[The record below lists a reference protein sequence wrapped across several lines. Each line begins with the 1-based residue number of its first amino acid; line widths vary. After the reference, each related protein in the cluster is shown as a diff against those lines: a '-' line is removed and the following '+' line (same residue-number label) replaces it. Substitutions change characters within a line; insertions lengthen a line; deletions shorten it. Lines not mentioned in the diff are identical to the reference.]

1 MIIKP
6 PFSSVIL
13 FCATIFGVDYCYLC
27 ASKITYMD
35 IAIKAGQ
42 LILALA
48 ILVTVHEFGHYLAA
62 RAFKTRVEKFYLFFN
77 PWFSV
82 FKKKIG
88 DTEWGLGWLPL
99 GGYVKISGMIDE
111 SMDTEQMKQDP
122 QPWEFRS
129 KPAWQRLIIML
140 GGIIV
145 NLILGF
151 AIYIFILWGYGKTI
165 VPAESNGHGV
175 LVGEVLQKYGFQN
188 GDEIVSMGG
197 QEIRSLDQVGK
208 GIMLRGQREFQVL
221 HSDGSESTI
230 LLPADVEY
238 EIFQTEGMNTVSHR
252 YLSIIG
258 AVVDTMEAGKKGVLA
273 GDVVK
278 AVNGIGIMYWDELT
292 TAIQAG
298 KSSEIQLTVAR
309 SGEMVDLLLEVDSTG
324 RIGIQLSDDLAA
336 HGLKKEK
343 IDYSFG
349 QAMGAGFGFGYQTL
363 RDYVV
368 SLKFIFTSKGATG
381 LGGIGT
387 IANLYGSKWV
397 WHDFWMTT
405 AFLSFMLAFLNL
417 LPIPALDGGHV
428 AFLTVEMITGKPLPQ
443 KFMEYAQTFGIILL
457 LGLMLYANG
466 LDILRGLG
474 LWK

>member
-1 MIIKP
+1 
-6 PFSSVIL
+6 
-13 FCATIFGVDYCYLC
+13 
-27 ASKITYMD
+27 MD
-35 IAIKAGQ
+35 ILIKVGQ

-111 SMDTEQMKQDP
+111 SMDTEQLKQEP

-151 AIYIFILWGYGKTI
+151 GIYILILWGYGKTY
-165 VPAESNGHGV
+165 VGAEGNGHGV
-175 LVGEVLQKYGFQN
+175 YVGEVLQQYGFQN
-188 GDEIVSMGG
+188 GDKIVSMGG
-197 QEIRSLDQVGK
+197 KEIKSLDEVGK
-208 GIMLRGQREFQVL
+208 GIMLRAEREFVVL
-221 HSDGSESTI
+221 HEDGTEETI
-230 LLPADVEY
+230 KLPEDVEY
-238 EIFQTEGMNTVSHR
+238 EIFKTEGMNTVSHR
-252 YLSIIG
+252 YYPIIG
-258 AVVDTMEAGKKGVLA
+258 QVVDGLEAHKKGLKAGDAVLAINGNEIEFWDEFTESIKSNAGGTLDLTIERAGK
-273 GDVVK
+273 
-278 AVNGIGIMYWDELT
+278 IE
-292 TAIQAG
+292 
-298 KSSEIQLTVAR
+298 EI
-309 SGEMVDLLLEVDSTG
+309 SVDVDSTG
-324 RIGIQLSDDLAA
+324 KIGIAMSTEIAE
-336 HGLKKEK
+336 HGLSKSK

-349 QAMGAGFGFGYQTL
+349 EAFSAGIGFGYQTL

-381 LGGIGT
+381 LGGVGT
-387 IANLYGSKWV
+387 IANLYGANWV

-428 AFLTVEMITGKPLPQ
+428 AFLSWEMITGKSLPQ
-443 KFMEYAQTFGIILL
+443 KFLEYAQMVGIIFL

>member
-1 MIIKP
+1 
-6 PFSSVIL
+6 
-13 FCATIFGVDYCYLC
+13 
-27 ASKITYMD
+27 MD
-35 IAIKAGQ
+35 ILIKVGQ

-99 GGYVKISGMIDE
+99 GGYVKIAGMIDE
-111 SMDTEQMKQDP
+111 SMDTEQMKQEP

-151 AIYIFILWGYGKTI
+151 GIYIFILWGYGKTY
-165 VPAESNGHGV
+165 VGAEGNGHGV
-175 LVGEVLQKYGFQN
+175 YVGEVLQQYGFQN
-188 GDEIVSMGG
+188 GDKIVSMGG
-197 QEIRSLDQVGK
+197 KEIKSLDEVGK
-208 GIMLRGQREFQVL
+208 GIMLRAEREFVVL
-221 HSDGSESTI
+221 HEDGTEETI
-230 LLPADVEY
+230 KLPEDVEY
-238 EIFQTEGMNTVSHR
+238 EIFKTEGMNTVSHR
-252 YLSIIG
+252 YYPIIG
-258 AVVDTMEAGKKGVLA
+258 QVVDGLEAHKKGLKAGDAVLAINGNEIKFWDEFTESIKSNAGGTLALTIERAGK
-273 GDVVK
+273 
-278 AVNGIGIMYWDELT
+278 IE
-292 TAIQAG
+292 
-298 KSSEIQLTVAR
+298 EI
-309 SGEMVDLLLEVDSTG
+309 SVDVDSTG
-324 RIGIQLSDDLAA
+324 KIGIAMSTEIAE
-336 HGLKKEK
+336 HGLSKSK
-343 IDYSFG
+343 IDYSF
-349 QAMGAGFGFGYQTL
+349 ADAFSAGIGFGYQTL

-381 LGGIGT
+381 LGGVGT

-428 AFLTVEMITGKPLPQ
+428 AFLSWEMITGKSLPQ
-443 KFMEYAQTFGIILL
+443 KFLEYAQMVGIIFL

-466 LDILRGLG
+466 LDVLRGLG

>member
-1 MIIKP
+1 MNALFMI
-6 PFSSVIL
+6 VAAIL
-13 FCATIFGVDYCYLC
+13 LLGPL
-27 ASKITYMD
+27 
-35 IAIKAGQ
+35 IAI
-42 LILALA
+42 
-48 ILVTVHEFGHYLAA
+48 HEFGHYLAA

-99 GGYVKISGMIDE
+99 GGYVKIAGMIDE
-111 SMDTEQMKQDP
+111 SMDTEQMKQEP

-151 AIYIFILWGYGKTI
+151 GIYIFILWGYGKTY
-165 VPAESNGHGV
+165 VGAEGNGHGV
-175 LVGEVLQKYGFQN
+175 YVGEVLQQYGFQN
-188 GDEIVSMGG
+188 GDKIVSMGG
-197 QEIRSLDQVGK
+197 KEIKSLDEVGK
-208 GIMLRGQREFQVL
+208 GIMLRAEREFVVL
-221 HSDGSESTI
+221 HEDGTEETI
-230 LLPADVEY
+230 KLPEDVEY
-238 EIFQTEGMNTVSHR
+238 EIFKTEGMNTVSHR
-252 YLSIIG
+252 YYPIIG
-258 AVVDTMEAGKKGVLA
+258 QVVDGLEAHKKGLKAGDAVLAINGNEIKFWDEFTESIKSNAGGTLALTIERAGK
-273 GDVVK
+273 
-278 AVNGIGIMYWDELT
+278 IE
-292 TAIQAG
+292 
-298 KSSEIQLTVAR
+298 EI
-309 SGEMVDLLLEVDSTG
+309 SVDVDSTG
-324 RIGIQLSDDLAA
+324 KIGIAMSTEIAE
-336 HGLKKEK
+336 HGLSKSK
-343 IDYSFG
+343 IDYSF
-349 QAMGAGFGFGYQTL
+349 ADAFSAGIGFGYQTL

-381 LGGIGT
+381 LGGVGT

-428 AFLTVEMITGKPLPQ
+428 AFLSWEMITGKSLPQ
-443 KFMEYAQTFGIILL
+443 KFLEYAQMVGIIFL

-466 LDILRGLG
+466 LDVLRGLG

>member
-1 MIIKP
+1 
-6 PFSSVIL
+6 
-13 FCATIFGVDYCYLC
+13 
-27 ASKITYMD
+27 MD

-111 SMDTEQMKQDP
+111 SMDTEQMKQEP

-145 NLILGF
+145 NLVLGF
-151 AIYIFILWGYGKTI
+151 LIYIFILWGYGKTI
-165 VPAESNGHGV
+165 VPAAGNGHGV
-175 LVGEVLQKYGFQN
+175 LVGEVLQKYGFEN
-188 GDEIVSMGG
+188 GDEILSMGNK
-197 QEIRSLDQVGK
+197 EVLSLDQVGK
-208 GIMLRGQREFQVL
+208 GIMLRGEREFKVR
-221 HSDGSESTI
+221 HVDGSEALIS
-230 LLPADVEY
+230 LPIDVEY

-252 YLSIIG
+252 FLSVIG
-258 AVVDTMEAGKKGVLA
+258 AVVDTMEAGRKGVKA
-273 GDVVK
+273 GDVVT
-278 AVNGIGIMYWDELT
+278 AVNGAYIAYWDELT
-292 TAIQAG
+292 MAIQAN
-298 KSSEIQLTVAR
+298 KSNQLELTVLRDGALVAL
-309 SGEMVDLLLEVDSTG
+309 MLDVDSTG

-336 HGLKKEK
+336 HGLEKKK
-343 IDYSFG
+343 IDYSFV
-349 QAMGAGFGFGYQTL
+349 QAVGAGFGFGHQTL

-387 IANLYGSKWV
+387 IANLYGAKWV

-443 KFMEYAQTFGIILL
+443 KFMEYAQMVGIFLL

-474 LWK
+474 FWK

>member
-1 MIIKP
+1 
-6 PFSSVIL
+6 
-13 FCATIFGVDYCYLC
+13 
-27 ASKITYMD
+27 MD
-35 IAIKAGQ
+35 ILIKVGQ

-99 GGYVKISGMIDE
+99 GGYVKIAGMIDE
-111 SMDTEQMKQDP
+111 SMDTEQMKQEP
-122 QPWEFRS
+122 QPWEFRY

-151 AIYIFILWGYGKTI
+151 GIYIFILWGYGKTY
-165 VPAESNGHGV
+165 VGAEGNGHGV
-175 LVGEVLQKYGFQN
+175 YVGEVLQQYGFQN
-188 GDEIVSMGG
+188 GDKIVSMGG
-197 QEIRSLDQVGK
+197 KEIKSLDEVGK
-208 GIMLRGQREFQVL
+208 GIMLRAEREFVVL
-221 HSDGSESTI
+221 HEDGTEETI
-230 LLPADVEY
+230 KLPEDVEY
-238 EIFQTEGMNTVSHR
+238 EIFKTEGMNTVSHR
-252 YLSIIG
+252 YYPIIG
-258 AVVDTMEAGKKGVLA
+258 QVVDGLEAHKKGLKAGDAVLAINGNEIKFWDEFTESIKSNAGGTLALTIERAGK
-273 GDVVK
+273 
-278 AVNGIGIMYWDELT
+278 IE
-292 TAIQAG
+292 
-298 KSSEIQLTVAR
+298 EI
-309 SGEMVDLLLEVDSTG
+309 SVDVDSTG
-324 RIGIQLSDDLAA
+324 KIGIAMSTEIAG
-336 HGLKKEK
+336 HGLSKSK
-343 IDYSFG
+343 IDYSF
-349 QAMGAGFGFGYQTL
+349 ADAFSAGIGFGYQTL

-381 LGGIGT
+381 LGGVGT

-428 AFLTVEMITGKPLPQ
+428 AFLSWEMITGKSLPQ
-443 KFMEYAQTFGIILL
+443 KFLEYAQMVGIIFL

-466 LDILRGLG
+466 LDVLRGLG

>member
-1 MIIKP
+1 
-6 PFSSVIL
+6 
-13 FCATIFGVDYCYLC
+13 
-27 ASKITYMD
+27 MD
-35 IAIKAGQ
+35 ILIKVGQ

-99 GGYVKISGMIDE
+99 GGYVKIAGMIDE
-111 SMDTEQMKQDP
+111 SMDTEQMKQEP
-122 QPWEFRS
+122 QPWEFRY

-151 AIYIFILWGYGKTI
+151 GIYIFILWGYGKTY
-165 VPAESNGHGV
+165 VGAEGNGHGV
-175 LVGEVLQKYGFQN
+175 YVGEVLQQYGFQN
-188 GDEIVSMGG
+188 GDKIVSMGG
-197 QEIRSLDQVGK
+197 KEIKSLDEVGK
-208 GIMLRGQREFQVL
+208 GIMLRAEREFVVL
-221 HSDGSESTI
+221 HEDGTEETI
-230 LLPADVEY
+230 KLPEDVEY
-238 EIFQTEGMNTVSHR
+238 EIFKTEGMNTVSHR
-252 YLSIIG
+252 YYPIIG
-258 AVVDTMEAGKKGVLA
+258 QVVDGLEAHKKGLKAGDAVLAINGNEIKFWDEFTESIKSNAGGTLALTIERAGK
-273 GDVVK
+273 
-278 AVNGIGIMYWDELT
+278 IE
-292 TAIQAG
+292 
-298 KSSEIQLTVAR
+298 EI
-309 SGEMVDLLLEVDSTG
+309 SVDVDSTG
-324 RIGIQLSDDLAA
+324 KIGIAMSTEIAE
-336 HGLKKEK
+336 HGLSKSK
-343 IDYSFG
+343 IDYSF
-349 QAMGAGFGFGYQTL
+349 ADAFSAGIGFGYQTL

-381 LGGIGT
+381 LGGVGT

-428 AFLTVEMITGKPLPQ
+428 AFLSWEMITGKSRPQ
-443 KFMEYAQTFGIILL
+443 KFLEYAQMVGIIFL

-466 LDILRGLG
+466 LDVLRGLG

>member
-1 MIIKP
+1 
-6 PFSSVIL
+6 
-13 FCATIFGVDYCYLC
+13 
-27 ASKITYMD
+27 MD

-99 GGYVKISGMIDE
+99 GGYVKIAGMIDE
-111 SMDTEQMKQDP
+111 SMDTEQLKQEP

-151 AIYIFILWGYGKTI
+151 VIYISILWAYGKTF
-165 VPAESNGHGV
+165 VPAEGNGNGV
-175 LVGEVLQKYGFQN
+175 MVGEVLQKHGFRN
-188 GDEIVSMGG
+188 GDKVVSMGG
-197 QEIRSLDQVGK
+197 KKIKSLDEVGK
-208 GIMLRGQREFQVL
+208 GIMLRGERDFVVL
-221 HSDGSESTI
+221 HEDGTEETI
-230 LLPADVEY
+230 KLPEDVEY
-238 EIFQTEGMNTVSHR
+238 EIFKTEGMNTVSHR
-252 YLSIIG
+252 LYPIIG
-258 AVVDTMEAGKKGVLA
+258 IAVDTMEAGKKGLKKGDLVL
-273 GDVVK
+273 
-278 AVNGIGIMYWDELT
+278 AVNGESVAFWDELT
-292 TAIQAG
+292 PKIKEG
-298 KSSEIQLTVAR
+298 KNSSVTLTINRKGEIIEKL
-309 SGEMVDLLLEVDSTG
+309 VDVDSTG
-324 RIGIQLSDDLAA
+324 RIGIQFSDSLAA
-336 HGLKKEK
+336 HGLEK
-343 IDYSFG
+343 QRTDYSFG
-349 QAMGAGFGFGYQTL
+349 QAFSAGLGFGYQTL

-387 IANLYGSKWV
+387 IANLYGAKWV

-428 AFLTVEMITGKPLPQ
+428 VFLTWEMITGKSLPQ
-443 KFMEYAQTFGIILL
+443 KFLEYAQMVGIIFL
-457 LGLMLYANG
+457 LGLMIYANG

>member
-1 MIIKP
+1 
-6 PFSSVIL
+6 
-13 FCATIFGVDYCYLC
+13 
-27 ASKITYMD
+27 MD

-77 PWFSV
+77 PWFSI

-111 SMDTEQMKQDP
+111 SMDTEQMKQEP

-151 AIYIFILWGYGKTI
+151 LIYIFILWGYGKTFTK
-165 VPAESNGHGV
+165 AEGNGHGIA
-175 LVGEVLQKYGFQN
+175 VGEILQKYGFQN
-188 GDEIVSMGG
+188 GDEILSMGG
-197 QEIRSLDQVGK
+197 KDILSLDQVGK
-208 GIMLRGQREFQVL
+208 GIMIRGEREFVVRHKNGEKQ
-221 HSDGSESTI
+221 TI
-230 LLPADVEY
+230 ALPKDVEY
-238 EIFQTEGMNTVSHR
+238 EIFRTEGMSTVSHR
-252 YLSIIG
+252 LYPIIG
-258 AVVDTMEAGKKGVLA
+258 KVVDTLEAGKKGLKA
-273 GDVVK
+273 GDVFIAANGQTIEFWDEFTK
-278 AVNGIGIMYWDELT
+278 ILKENKNKSVNVTINRNGEIIDKVLDLDSNGTIGIELS
-292 TAIQAG
+292 
-298 KSSEIQLTVAR
+298 KELDV
-309 SGEMVDLLLEVDSTG
+309 
-324 RIGIQLSDDLAA
+324 
-336 HGLKKEK
+336 HGLELKT
-343 IDYSFG
+343 IHYSFG
-349 QAMGAGFGFGYQTL
+349 EAVGAGFDSGYQTL

-368 SLKFIFTSKGATG
+368 SLKFLFTKKGATG

-387 IANLYGSKWV
+387 IANLYGAQWV
-397 WHDFWMTT
+397 WRDFWMTT

-428 AFLTVEMITGKPLPQ
+428 AFLTVEMITGKSLPQ
-443 KFMEYAQTFGIILL
+443 KFLEYAQMVGIIFL

>member
-1 MIIKP
+1 
-6 PFSSVIL
+6 
-13 FCATIFGVDYCYLC
+13 
-27 ASKITYMD
+27 MD
-35 IAIKAGQ
+35 ILIKVGQ

-111 SMDTEQMKQDP
+111 SMDTEQLKQEP

-151 AIYIFILWGYGKTI
+151 GIYIFILWGYGKTY
-165 VPAESNGHGV
+165 VGAEGNGHGV
-175 LVGEVLQKYGFQN
+175 YVGEVLQQYGFQN
-188 GDEIVSMGG
+188 GDKIVSMGG
-197 QEIRSLDQVGK
+197 KEIKSLDEVGK
-208 GIMLRGQREFQVL
+208 GIMLRAEREFVVL
-221 HSDGSESTI
+221 HEDGTEETI
-230 LLPADVEY
+230 KLPEDVEY
-238 EIFQTEGMNTVSHR
+238 EIFKTEGMNTVSHR
-252 YLSIIG
+252 YYPIIG
-258 AVVDTMEAGKKGVLA
+258 QVVDGLEAHKKGLKAGDAVLAINGNEIEFWDEFTESIKSNAGGTLDLTIERAGK
-273 GDVVK
+273 
-278 AVNGIGIMYWDELT
+278 IE
-292 TAIQAG
+292 
-298 KSSEIQLTVAR
+298 EI
-309 SGEMVDLLLEVDSTG
+309 SVDVDSTG
-324 RIGIQLSDDLAA
+324 KIGIAMSTEIAE
-336 HGLKKEK
+336 HGLSKSK

-349 QAMGAGFGFGYQTL
+349 EAFSAGIGFGYQTL

-381 LGGIGT
+381 LGGVGT
-387 IANLYGSKWV
+387 IANLYGAKWV

-428 AFLTVEMITGKPLPQ
+428 AFLSWEMITGKSLPQ
-443 KFMEYAQTFGIILL
+443 KFLEYAQMVGIIFL

>member
-1 MIIKP
+1 
-6 PFSSVIL
+6 
-13 FCATIFGVDYCYLC
+13 
-27 ASKITYMD
+27 MD
-35 IAIKAGQ
+35 ILIKVGQ

-99 GGYVKISGMIDE
+99 GGYVKIAGMIDE
-111 SMDTEQMKQDP
+111 SMDTEQMKQEP

-151 AIYIFILWGYGKTI
+151 GIYIFILWGYGKTY
-165 VPAESNGHGV
+165 VGAEGNGHGV
-175 LVGEVLQKYGFQN
+175 YVGEVLQQYGFQN
-188 GDEIVSMGG
+188 GDKIVSMGG
-197 QEIRSLDQVGK
+197 KEIKSLDEVGK
-208 GIMLRGQREFQVL
+208 GIMLRAEREFVVL
-221 HSDGSESTI
+221 HEDGTEETI
-230 LLPADVEY
+230 KLPEDVEY
-238 EIFQTEGMNTVSHR
+238 EIFKTEGMNTVSHR
-252 YLSIIG
+252 YYPIIG
-258 AVVDTMEAGKKGVLA
+258 QVVDGLEAHKKGLKAGDAVLAINGNEIKFWDEFTESIKSNAGGTLALTIERAGK
-273 GDVVK
+273 
-278 AVNGIGIMYWDELT
+278 IE
-292 TAIQAG
+292 
-298 KSSEIQLTVAR
+298 EI
-309 SGEMVDLLLEVDSTG
+309 SVDVDSTG
-324 RIGIQLSDDLAA
+324 KIGIAMSTEIAG
-336 HGLKKEK
+336 HGLSKSK
-343 IDYSFG
+343 IDYSF
-349 QAMGAGFGFGYQTL
+349 ADAFSAGIGFGYQTL

-381 LGGIGT
+381 LGGVGT

-428 AFLTVEMITGKPLPQ
+428 AFLSWEMITGKSLPQ
-443 KFMEYAQTFGIILL
+443 KFLEYAQMVGIIFL

-466 LDILRGLG
+466 LDVLRGLG

>member
-1 MIIKP
+1 
-6 PFSSVIL
+6 
-13 FCATIFGVDYCYLC
+13 
-27 ASKITYMD
+27 MD
-35 IAIKAGQ
+35 ILIKVGQ

-99 GGYVKISGMIDE
+99 GGYVKIAGMIDE
-111 SMDTEQMKQDP
+111 SMDTEQMKQEP
-122 QPWEFRS
+122 QPWEFRY

-151 AIYIFILWGYGKTI
+151 GIYIFILWGYGKTY
-165 VPAESNGHGV
+165 VGAEGNGHGV
-175 LVGEVLQKYGFQN
+175 YVGEVLQQYGFQN
-188 GDEIVSMGG
+188 GDKIVSMGG
-197 QEIRSLDQVGK
+197 KEIKSLDEVGK
-208 GIMLRGQREFQVL
+208 GIMLRAEREFVVL
-221 HSDGSESTI
+221 HEDGTEETI
-230 LLPADVEY
+230 KLPEDVEY
-238 EIFQTEGMNTVSHR
+238 EIFKTEGMNTVSHR
-252 YLSIIG
+252 YYPIIG
-258 AVVDTMEAGKKGVLA
+258 QVVDGLEAHKKGLKAGDAVLAINGNEIKFWDEFTESIKSNAGGTLALTIERAGK
-273 GDVVK
+273 
-278 AVNGIGIMYWDELT
+278 IE
-292 TAIQAG
+292 
-298 KSSEIQLTVAR
+298 EI
-309 SGEMVDLLLEVDSTG
+309 SVDVDSTG
-324 RIGIQLSDDLAA
+324 KIGIAMSTEIAE
-336 HGLKKEK
+336 HGLSKSK
-343 IDYSFG
+343 IDYSF
-349 QAMGAGFGFGYQTL
+349 ADAFSAGIGFGYQTL

-381 LGGIGT
+381 LGGVGT

-428 AFLTVEMITGKPLPQ
+428 AFLSWEMITGKSLPQ
-443 KFMEYAQTFGIILL
+443 KFLEYAQMVGIIFL

-466 LDILRGLG
+466 LDVLRGLG

>member
-1 MIIKP
+1 
-6 PFSSVIL
+6 
-13 FCATIFGVDYCYLC
+13 
-27 ASKITYMD
+27 MD
-35 IAIKAGQ
+35 ILIKVGQ

-111 SMDTEQMKQDP
+111 SMDTEQLKQEP

-151 AIYIFILWGYGKTI
+151 GIYIFILWGYGKTY
-165 VPAESNGHGV
+165 VGAEGNGHGV
-175 LVGEVLQKYGFQN
+175 YVGEVLQQYGFQN
-188 GDEIVSMGG
+188 GDKIVSMGG
-197 QEIRSLDQVGK
+197 KEIKSLDEVGK
-208 GIMLRGQREFQVL
+208 GIMLRSEREFVVL
-221 HSDGSESTI
+221 HEDGTEETI
-230 LLPADVEY
+230 KLPEDVEY
-238 EIFQTEGMNTVSHR
+238 EIFKTEGMNTVSHR
-252 YLSIIG
+252 YYPIIG
-258 AVVDTMEAGKKGVLA
+258 QVVEGLEAHKKGLKADDAVLAINGNEIEFWDEFTESIKSNAGGTLDLTIERAGK
-273 GDVVK
+273 
-278 AVNGIGIMYWDELT
+278 IE
-292 TAIQAG
+292 
-298 KSSEIQLTVAR
+298 EI
-309 SGEMVDLLLEVDSTG
+309 SVDVDSTG
-324 RIGIQLSDDLAA
+324 KIGIAMSTEIAE
-336 HGLKKEK
+336 HGLSKSK
-343 IDYSFG
+343 IDYSF
-349 QAMGAGFGFGYQTL
+349 ADAFSAGIGFGYQTL

-381 LGGIGT
+381 LGGVGT

-428 AFLTVEMITGKPLPQ
+428 AFLSWEMITGKSLPQ
-443 KFMEYAQTFGIILL
+443 KFLEYAQMVGIIFL

>member
-1 MIIKP
+1 
-6 PFSSVIL
+6 
-13 FCATIFGVDYCYLC
+13 
-27 ASKITYMD
+27 MD
-35 IAIKAGQ
+35 ILIKVGQ

-111 SMDTEQMKQDP
+111 SMDTEQLKQEP

-151 AIYIFILWGYGKTI
+151 GIYIFILWGYGKTY
-165 VPAESNGHGV
+165 VGAEGNGHGV
-175 LVGEVLQKYGFQN
+175 YVGEVLQQYGFQN
-188 GDEIVSMGG
+188 GDKIVSMGG
-197 QEIRSLDQVGK
+197 KEIKSLDEVGK
-208 GIMLRGQREFQVL
+208 GIMLRAEREFVVL
-221 HSDGSESTI
+221 HEDGTEETI
-230 LLPADVEY
+230 KLPEDVEY
-238 EIFQTEGMNTVSHR
+238 EIFKTEGMNTVSHR
-252 YLSIIG
+252 YYPIIG
-258 AVVDTMEAGKKGVLA
+258 QVVDGLEAHKKGLKAGDAVLAINGNEIKFWDEFTESIKSNAGGTLALTIERAGK
-273 GDVVK
+273 
-278 AVNGIGIMYWDELT
+278 IE
-292 TAIQAG
+292 
-298 KSSEIQLTVAR
+298 EI
-309 SGEMVDLLLEVDSTG
+309 SVDVDSTG
-324 RIGIQLSDDLAA
+324 KIGIAMSTEIAE
-336 HGLKKEK
+336 HGLSKSK
-343 IDYSFG
+343 IDYSF
-349 QAMGAGFGFGYQTL
+349 ADAFSAGIGFGYQTL

-381 LGGIGT
+381 LGGVGT

-428 AFLTVEMITGKPLPQ
+428 AFLSWEMITGKSLPQ
-443 KFMEYAQTFGIILL
+443 KFLEYAQMVGIIFL

-466 LDILRGLG
+466 LDVLRGLG

>member
-1 MIIKP
+1 
-6 PFSSVIL
+6 
-13 FCATIFGVDYCYLC
+13 
-27 ASKITYMD
+27 MD
-35 IAIKAGQ
+35 ILIKVGQ

-99 GGYVKISGMIDE
+99 GGYVKIAGMIDE
-111 SMDTEQMKQDP
+111 SMDTEQLKQEP

-151 AIYIFILWGYGKTI
+151 GIYIFILWGYGKSY
-165 VPAESNGHGV
+165 VNAEGNGHGIQ
-175 LVGEVLQKYGFQN
+175 VGEVLQKYGFQN
-188 GDEIVSMGG
+188 GDRVLTMGDKK
-197 QEIRSLDQVGK
+197 IKSLDEVGK
-208 GIMLRGQREFQVL
+208 GIMLRGERDFVVRHANGEEQ
-221 HSDGSESTI
+221 SIS
-230 LLPADVEY
+230 LPKDVEY
-238 EIFQTEGMNTVSHR
+238 EIFKTEGMNTVSHR
-252 YLSIIG
+252 LYAIVGEVS
-258 AVVDTMEAGKKGVLA
+258 DTLEADKKGIKS
-273 GDVVK
+273 GDKIVAVK
-278 AVNGIGIMYWDELT
+278 GETIVFWSELT
-292 TAIQAG
+292 ESL
-298 KSSEIQLTVAR
+298 KSSKNSSLPITIDR
-309 SGEMVDLLLEVDSTG
+309 SGEIKEIVLDIDSTG
-324 RIGIQLSDDLAA
+324 IAGIKPIDDLAK
-336 HGLKKEK
+336 HDLSKTK
-343 IDYSFG
+343 INYSFG
-349 QAMGAGFGFGYQTL
+349 EAFSAGIGFGYQTL

-368 SLKFIFTSKGATG
+368 SLKFIFTKKGATG
-381 LGGIGT
+381 LGGVGT
-387 IANLYGSKWV
+387 IANLYGAKWV

-428 AFLTVEMITGKPLPQ
+428 TFLTWEMITGKSLPQ
-443 KFMEYAQTFGIILL
+443 KFLEYAQMFGIIFL

-466 LDILRGLG
+466 LDVLRGLG

>member
-1 MIIKP
+1 
-6 PFSSVIL
+6 
-13 FCATIFGVDYCYLC
+13 
-27 ASKITYMD
+27 MD

-62 RAFKTRVEKFYLFFN
+62 RAFNTRVEKFYLFFN

-151 AIYIFILWGYGKTI
+151 LIYIFILWGYGKTI
-165 VPAESNGHGV
+165 IAAEGNGRGV

-188 GDEIVSMGG
+188 GDKILKMGG
-197 QEIRSLDQVGK
+197 KEILSLDQVGK
-208 GIMLRGQREFQVL
+208 GIMLRGEREFLVQHV
-221 HSDGSESTI
+221 DGSESKI
-230 LLPADVEY
+230 NLPKDVEY
-238 EIFQTEGMNTVSHR
+238 EIFQTEGMSTVSHR
-252 YLSIIG
+252 YLPVIG
-258 AVVDTMEAGKKGVLA
+258 SVVDDMEAAKKGLQA
-273 GDVVK
+273 GDLIV
-278 AVNGIGIMYWDELT
+278 ATDGETINFWDEFTNKL
-292 TAIQAG
+292 Q
-298 KSSEIQLTVAR
+298 SSKNQSLAVTINRDGALIEQIL
-309 SGEMVDLLLEVDSTG
+309 DIDSTG
-324 RIGIQLSDDLAA
+324 KIGIQLSDDLAV
-336 HGLKKEK
+336 HGLEKKQ
-343 IDYSFG
+343 ITYSFG
-349 QAMGAGFGFGYQTL
+349 AAVGAGFGFGYQTL

-387 IANLYGSKWV
+387 IANLYGAQWV

-428 AFLTVEMITGKPLPQ
+428 AFLTVEMITGKALPQ
-443 KFMEYAQTFGIILL
+443 KFLEYAQTFGIILL

-466 LDILRGLG
+466 LDLLRGLG

>member
-1 MIIKP
+1 
-6 PFSSVIL
+6 
-13 FCATIFGVDYCYLC
+13 
-27 ASKITYMD
+27 MD
-35 IAIKAGQ
+35 ILIKVGQ

-111 SMDTEQMKQDP
+111 SMDTEQMKKEP

-151 AIYIFILWGYGKTI
+151 GIYIFILWGYGKTY
-165 VPAESNGHGV
+165 VNAEGNGHGIQ
-175 LVGEVLQKYGFQN
+175 VGEVLQKYGFQN
-188 GDEIVSMGG
+188 GDRVLTMGG
-197 QEIRSLDQVGK
+197 KEIKSLDEVGK
-208 GIMLRGQREFQVL
+208 GIMLRGERDFVVL
-221 HSDGSESTI
+221 HANGEEQSIS
-230 LLPADVEY
+230 LPEDVEY
-238 EIFQTEGMNTVSHR
+238 EIFKTEGMNTVSHR
-252 YLSIIG
+252 LYAIVGEVS
-258 AVVDTMEAGKKGVLA
+258 DTLEADKKGIKS
-273 GDVVK
+273 GDKIV
-278 AVNGIGIMYWDELT
+278 AVNGETIVFWSELT
-292 TAIQAG
+292 ESL
-298 KSSEIQLTVAR
+298 KSSKNSSLPITIDR
-309 SGEMVDLLLEVDSTG
+309 SGEIKEIVLDIDSTG
-324 RIGIQLSDDLAA
+324 IVGIKPIDDFAKHDLS
-336 HGLKKEK
+336 KTK
-343 IDYSFG
+343 INYSFG
-349 QAMGAGFGFGYQTL
+349 EAFSAGIGFGYQTL

-368 SLKFIFTSKGATG
+368 SLKFIFTKKGATG
-381 LGGIGT
+381 LGGVGT
-387 IANLYGSKWV
+387 IANLYGAKWV

-428 AFLTVEMITGKPLPQ
+428 MFLSWEMITGKSLPQ
-443 KFMEYAQTFGIILL
+443 KFLEYAQMFGIIFL

-466 LDILRGLG
+466 LDVLRGLG